1 MFFFI
6 FAVASGSGSAQ
17 KITVNP
23 GDSIQ
28 DAVDAAP
35 PEGAIIIIEPG
46 IYYEYVEINKEN
58 LTLRSAKG
66 PDETFIFGTTRC
78 NDVIQVIASNTTI
91 SGFSVSVNETTKAAI
106 KTDTHGI
113 CLNSNI
119 KNCTVEN
126 NNVTNND
133 IGINLNVVEGFT
145 VKNNEVSNNGV
156 GIRLRYASGCYLDS
170 NEASNNSFGICLY
183 ESVNNVFTH
192 NVVSSSV
199 DCGIDLDTSENNLI
213 YNNYFNNTN
222 NADDNNANIWN
233 TTTGNYWSDY
243 TGKDED
249 GDGIGESAY
258 SITQGTSVDY
268 RPLVNF
274 VFEPPEPPA
283 PILPVANFITNVTSG
298 KAPLAVEFTDLSENV
313 SERAWDFNNDGV
325 VDSIE
330 EIAVYV
336 FEDPGNYTVNLKV
349 SNGNGSDSKEIVD
362 FITVEVADDTGDS
375 GDSGD
380 SDGSDDSEESGDS
393 VSSSRGGGGDGTGSA
408 RIVHREKLEH
418 ITESDIPAKESDN
431 PSPASRFPSG
441 NSEKSDEYEAPR
453 VQKNTGDS
461 VKASGYGEKEDGGK
475 IPRFVLPIAGIGLVS
490 VAYLVRRGK
499 MNN

>member
-1 MFFFI
+1 MVFFL
-6 FAVASGSGSAQ
+6 FAIGSGSGSA
-17 KITVNP
+17 TETVVNP

-28 DAVDAAP
+28 DAVDSAP
-35 PEGAIIIIEPG
+35 PEGAIITVKPG
-46 IYYEYVEINKEN
+46 TYYEYVFVNKDN
-58 LTLRSAKG
+58 LTLRSESG
-66 PDETFIFGTTRC
+66 SDNTIIFGTTKC
-78 NDVIQVIASNTTI
+78 NDVIQVVANNVTI
-91 SGFSVSVNETTKAAI
+91 SGFSINMNATTKAAL
-106 KTDTHGI
+106 KTATHGI

-126 NNVTNND
+126 NNVTNNG
-133 IGINLNVVEGFT
+133 IGINLNTVEGFT

-170 NEASNNSFGICLY
+170 NKASNNSFGICLY

-233 TTTGNYWSDY
+233 TTAGNYWSDY

-362 FITVEVADDTGDS
+362 FITVEAADDT

-408 RIVHREKLEH
+408 RIVRKEKLEPVKE
-418 ITESDIPAKESDN
+418 TDIPVEDSEN
-431 PSPASRFPSG
+431 PSPASRLPSG
-441 NSEKSDEYEAPR
+441 NSEKSDESEAPE

-461 VKASGYGEKEDGGK
+461 VKVLGSGEKEDEGK
-475 IPRFVLPIAGIGLVS
+475 IPRFALPIAGIGLVS

-499 MNN
+499 KNI